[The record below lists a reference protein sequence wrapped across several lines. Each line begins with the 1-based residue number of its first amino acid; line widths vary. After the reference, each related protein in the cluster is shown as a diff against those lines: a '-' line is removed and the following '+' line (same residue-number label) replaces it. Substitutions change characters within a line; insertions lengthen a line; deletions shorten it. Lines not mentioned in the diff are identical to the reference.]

1 MDCRKGTRSFARGMI
16 ETQPNKR
23 PERALLIGLEQ
34 DGVSKWD
41 LRDSMEE
48 LRELAS
54 SAGAEVVDT
63 VTQKL
68 QRPTAPYYIGKGKAE
83 LIRDSIQRQRVTS
96 VIFNDEL
103 SPAQGRNLENL
114 FSRKVLDRTQLILD
128 IFAQRARSRE
138 GRLQIELAQLQYLL
152 PRLTRMWTHLSRQSG
167 GIGTRG
173 PGETQLEVDRR
184 RVQERIARLERDL
197 EEVRKHRMVQRQGRK
212 RNQWPVAAVVGYTN
226 AGKSTLLNL
235 LTGAGVLAEDKLF
248 ATLDPTTRSLTLPN
262 KQRVL
267 LTDTVGFLRKLP
279 HTLIESFKATLEEVV
294 EADLLIH
301 VVDLSHPRVDEH
313 MAAVDAVI
321 KEIGAYGKQTL
332 IVFNKVDSMPDRDL
346 AQVYLEKFPGS
357 VAISARTGEG
367 VDELIPAL
375 QNALGS
381 WRLRCCYRLPQ
392 SESALLAE
400 VHRVGHVLELRYEG
414 EFAELVAHV
423 PPQLEQKLTPYLKP
437 SSQDFPPNDR

>member
-1 MDCRKGTRSFARGMI
+1 MI
-16 ETQPNKR
+16 EIQPHRKQ
-23 PERALLIGLEQ
+23 ERALLIGLEKE
-34 DGVSKWD
+34 GISKWD
-41 LRDSMEE
+41 LRDSLDE
-48 LRELAS
+48 LRELAN
-54 SAGAEVVDT
+54 SAGAHVVDT

-68 QRPTAPYYIGKGKAE
+68 QKPTAPFYIGKGKAE
-83 LIRDSIQRQRVTS
+83 LIKESFQDQQVTS
-96 VIFNDEL
+96 VIFDNEL

-152 PRLTRMWTHLSRQSG
+152 PRLTRMWTHLSRQTG

-197 EEVRKHRMVQRQGRK
+197 EEVRKHRAVQRRGRK
-212 RNQWPVAAVVGYTN
+212 RHQWPVAAVVGYTN
-226 AGKSTLLNL
+226 AGKSTLMNL
-235 LTGAGVLAEDKLF
+235 LTGAGVVAEDRLF

-262 KQRVL
+262 KQRIL

-301 VVDLSHPRVDEH
+301 VVDASHLRLDEH
-313 MAAVDAVI
+313 MEAVDAVI
-321 KEIGAYGKQTL
+321 KEIGAYGKQSL
-332 IVFNKVDSMPDRDL
+332 VIFNKIDALIDRSVVEAHL
-346 AQVYLEKFPGS
+346 AKFPGS

-375 QNALGS
+375 QNTLSS
-381 WRLRCCYRLPQ
+381 WRLRSRYKVPQ

-423 PPQLEQKLTPYLKP
+423 PPQLEQKLAPYLDPAGKAV
-437 SSQDFPPNDR
+437 SPPA